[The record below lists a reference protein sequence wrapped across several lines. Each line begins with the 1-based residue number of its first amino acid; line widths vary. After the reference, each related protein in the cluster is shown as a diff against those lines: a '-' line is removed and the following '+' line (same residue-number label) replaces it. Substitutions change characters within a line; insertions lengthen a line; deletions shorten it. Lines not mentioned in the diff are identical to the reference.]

1 MTDNEMLTRSDWEE
15 IREQYDVPEM
25 VHEAV
30 DDRFDDEN
38 ERVFFFE
45 AEREIII
52 VNPRSE
58 TLREL
63 SSVAHL
69 ESSTEEGY
77 KFGVSQMDVWNTGM
91 ELEEI
96 RETFEQYIGER
107 PNFNEWLKRTYER
120 QHVYKI
126 TKQGHAFVFEAS
138 TPERLEYAKQIDAV
152 AENLVTDLSDTQARI
167 DFGSNARAEIKKALI
182 KKGYP
187 VTDDYDMDDV
197 DVSLGIELD
206 CTLRDYQ
213 QELLDEAWERQAC
226 VLANPSGSGKTVT
239 AIGMIAKADAP
250 TLILVPQRSLIPQ
263 WREELKDKTTLEDE
277 QIGEYHG
284 DTKNIEDVTI
294 ATYHIA
300 ASKTPLFRQ
309 EWGLIIFDEVHHI
322 PASMYRKTADL
333 QSKRRLGL
341 SASPVREDSKEREIF
356 ALIGPEI
363 GGDWGYF
370 FNEGHV
376 LRPDVSIHFVPW
388 DPVWKERYEAAEG
401 ITKQIIASKN
411 PRKHDRLR
419 ELLVQHETDKTIIF
433 ADWIDQ
439 AETLSEKFGIPQITG
454 ETDHDERQEVI
465 ESFRAGEIQRLIISR
480 IGDEGLDV
488 PDADTTIV
496 MSGQGGSR
504 RQATQRAGRV
514 MRPEGDANVHFV
526 ATKGSNEEDFV
537 KRQMEL
543 MKEKGIDITV
553 NDVAPS

>member
-1 MTDNEMLTRSDWEE
+1 MLSREDWKDIRSSFD
-15 IREQYDVPEM
+15 ISDAVD
-25 VHEAV
+25 EAV
-30 DDRFDDEN
+30 NERFGSPE

-45 AEREIII
+45 ADREIIV
-52 VNPRSE
+52 VNPSSE
-58 TLREL
+58 MMRDL

-69 ESSTEEGY
+69 ESSNEEMY
-77 KFGVSQMDVWNTGM
+77 KFQVSQMDVWNAGM
-91 ELEEI
+91 ELNEMQEVYD
-96 RETFEQYIGER
+96 EYIGNR
-107 PNFNEWLKRTYER
+107 PNFMEWLERTYAR
-120 QHVYKI
+120 QEVYKI
-126 TKQGHAFVFEAS
+126 TKQGHAFVLEAS
-138 TPERLEYAKQIDAV
+138 SPERLDYAKQIDTV
-152 AENLVTDLSDTQARI
+152 ADNLVTDLSDTAARI
-167 DFGSNARAEIKKALI
+167 DFGSNSRAAIKKALI

-187 VTDDYDMDDV
+187 VQDAYDMDEV
-197 DVSLGIELD
+197 DRSIGIELD
-206 CTLRDYQ
+206 CELRGYQ
-213 QELLDEAWERQAC
+213 QQLLDEAWDRQAC

-239 AIGMIAKADAP
+239 AIGMIARADAP

-263 WREELKDKTTLEDE
+263 WREELLDKTTLSDD

-284 DTKNIEDVTI
+284 DTKEIDDVTI

-300 ASKTPLFRQ
+300 SSKTPLFRQ

-322 PASMYRKTADL
+322 PASIYRKTADL

-363 GGDWGYF
+363 GGDWGF
-370 FNEGHV
+370 FFKEGHV
-376 LRPDVSIHFVPW
+376 LRPDVTIHFVPW
-388 DPVWKERYEAAEG
+388 DPAWRERYEAADG
-401 ITKQIIASKN
+401 ISKQIIASKN
-411 PRKHDRLR
+411 PRKHNQLQV
-419 ELLVQHETDKTIIF
+419 LLDEHEQDKTIIF

-439 AETLSEKFGIPQITG
+439 AETLSEEFGVPQITG
-454 ETDHDERQEVI
+454 ETPHDERQDAI
-465 ESFRAGEIQRLIISR
+465 ERFRTGDLQRLIISR

-514 MRPEGDANVHFV
+514 MRPQGDANVHFI

-543 MKEKGIDITV
+543 MKEKGVDITI
-553 NDVAPS
+553 NDLVE